1 MWKILQDK
9 LTSKRWGQR
18 ETVRDTM
25 DVRVQ
30 EDAKT
35 GLGKGSEPLTGHVAA
50 AKSLQSCP
58 TLCYPIDGSPPG
70 FPSLRFSRQ
79 EHWSG
84 LPFPSPMH
92 ESEKSKWSRSVVSD
106 SIDPMDCS
114 PPGSSIH
121 GIFQAKVLEWG
132 YRSLNC
138 SVLWRLHCPDL
149 LNPGMATRLALG
161 KEMRKKKQVASI
173 SSEEKL

>member
-79 EHWSG
+79 KHWSG

-92 ESEKSKWSRSVVSD
+92 ENEK
-106 SIDPMDCS
+106 
-114 PPGSSIH
+114 
-121 GIFQAKVLEWG
+121 
-132 YRSLNC
+132 
-138 SVLWRLHCPDL
+138 
-149 LNPGMATRLALG
+149 
-161 KEMRKKKQVASI
+161 
-173 SSEEKL
+173 